1 MHEHVP
7 DAENMSF
14 PTNTPDFIL
23 AEVPQ
28 TSESLTPAVDAGN
41 VKWRQICGFIEVK
54 PKVDEGPNPKS
65 PKIKSIAMIVSQ
77 GANYARLILAARPF
91 QLYVH
96 CAFIYGDKFSLG
108 WYDRRGVIISD
119 DYDINANLD
128 VLIRVV
134 LQLTTHMTSYQLG
147 HDKTARLLEGH
158 SYYQD
163 QYPSFVVSMG
173 GDRPTRQWQTYGAPI
188 WSSLSL
194 LGRGTATWRAVSL
207 QDEQNVILWR
217 SQTRQSES
225 DVYGRIKPGTP
236 GVARLSVGDDVRVP
250 ISREINVP
258 VTVGWLRSYV
268 LNDDSAVQIPK
279 TIVAVRDDPVLHRLT
294 LKTVGRPLWD
304 AETSEEFILG
314 SLAALKGSTLLCAPT
329 ACLIAIL

>member
-1 MHEHVP
+1 
-7 DAENMSF
+7 
-14 PTNTPDFIL
+14 
-23 AEVPQ
+23 
-28 TSESLTPAVDAGN
+28 
-41 VKWRQICGFIEVK
+41 
-54 PKVDEGPNPKS
+54 
-65 PKIKSIAMIVSQ
+65 
-77 GANYARLILAARPF
+77 
-91 QLYVH
+91 
-96 CAFIYGDKFSLG
+96 
-108 WYDRRGVIISD
+108 
-119 DYDINANLD
+119 
-128 VLIRVV
+128 
-134 LQLTTHMTSYQLG
+134 MTSYQLG

-173 GDRPTRQWQTYGAPI
+173 GDRPTRQWQTYGTPI

-207 QDEQNVILWR
+207 QDEQNVILKTLWR

-225 DVYGRIKPGTP
+225 DVYGCIKPGTP
-236 GVARLSVGDDVRVP
+236 GVAQFSVGHDVLVP
-250 ISREINVP
+250 ISGEINVP

-314 SLAALKGSTLLCAPT
+314 SLAALKGSTLLPAPT
-329 ACLIAIL
+329 AGLITIL